1 MELLVSFLRWPFAVY
16 VVWAVPVLYL
26 LLGLVLR
33 VRSTARRSAGAPAP
47 ASASAGIPRIP
58 AGVHPL
64 MVEAMMSNDVLG
76 DHNKGVGTLEW
87 LAACAMHTAATENSV
102 TLETRAPAGMDD
114 EALFEMVDVRRV
126 APVRDAVDAAV
137 LGCYLPTGEEMS
149 EMMAHLQ
156 EYEQRATTDAA
167 RRFLDKMRESVTVQR
182 QDEATLGSVLKR
194 LRADYSSM
202 SGAFATM
209 RGRLRAL
216 ACQAGY
222 MEDADPYHGERW
234 RQWGGS
240 LVLLWTA
247 AGMLTAGG
255 SGLPQGA
262 IIVGFIAAFALTLAT
277 AQFVI
282 PWTTPLNA
290 AGEELAD
297 EGKRICDTS
306 VDELLQLGDREL
318 MDVACFLTAHQPG
331 GALTM
336 ALARAMDARGAAE
349 PWQRAFVA
357 WCAPIPGR
365 SGDRKRGG
373 VSVLACAAD
382 TFQTIEIDERDDGVD
397 V

>member
-1 MELLVSFLRWPFAVY
+1 MELFVAFLRWPFAVY

-26 LLGLVLR
+26 VIGLVLR
-33 VRSTARRSAGAPAP
+33 TRSTARRSAGAPAP

-58 AGVHPL
+58 DGVHPL

-87 LAACAMHTAATENSV
+87 LAACAMHAAATEGSV
-102 TLETRAPAGMDD
+102 SLGTRAPAGMDD
-114 EALFEMVDVRRV
+114 DALFEMVDVRRV

-209 RGRLRAL
+209 RGRLREL

-255 SGLPQGA
+255 SGLPQGGDHRGVHRGVCA
-262 IIVGFIAAFALTLAT
+262 DARDGAVRHSLDHAAECGGRGSGRRGQADLRCLGGRA
-277 AQFVI
+277 V
-282 PWTTPLNA
+282 A
-290 AGEELAD
+290 AGGPRSA
-297 EGKRICDTS
+297 GCG
-306 VDELLQLGDREL
+306 VLLDR
-318 MDVACFLTAHQPG
+318 
-331 GALTM
+331 
-336 ALARAMDARGAAE
+336 ARSR
-349 PWQRAFVA
+349 
-357 WCAPIPGR
+357 WCP
-365 SGDRKRGG
+365 
-373 VSVLACAAD
+373 
-382 TFQTIEIDERDDGVD
+382 DDGLGTGDGCPWRCGAVAAGLCGLVRAD
-397 V
+397 FRTDR